1 MKQWQG
7 QALAPGIAEGE
18 VFFYRRPDRSG
29 RPAAQEPGEEWAC
42 FEQAADCVQKQRLEL
57 AQKAR
62 EEADPA
68 AAEIFEIHAML
79 VEDED
84 FRERVHESVLAGA
97 GAAEAAAQVGREFSA
112 QFAAME
118 DEYFRQRA
126 VDFVDVSDALCAVL
140 NHEEDRLA
148 AIDRPVI
155 LAAEELT
162 PSETVRV
169 PRRFILGFVTQHGS
183 QNSHTAILARTL
195 GVPALSGV
203 PAEPGWDGRQCVLDA
218 ENRSFCLE
226 PDEQQRERAR
236 QFAEQAQQRQREL
249 DLLKNQETC
258 TGDGRKIQIF
268 ANAASQEDVCLAAES
283 GAEGIGLF
291 RTEFLYLAGREAP
304 TEEEQFLV
312 YKAAVQKMS
321 GRPVVLRTLDIGA
334 DKQVD
339 YLGLPHEE
347 NPAMGLRAIRLCFAR
362 PELFLA
368 QLRAMLRAGAFGPV
382 RIMFPMI
389 ASERELDRA
398 LELLEQAKGQLRA
411 AGKDFGLDQIGI
423 MVETPAAAVMSDVLA
438 KKVDFFSIG
447 TNDLTQYTLAADRQN
462 PAVTAGMDPHDP
474 AVLRLIRRTVE
485 NAHASGIWTGIC
497 GELGADEELLPL
509 FLEMGVDELSVSVP
523 RVLPLRKAV
532 LEM

>member
-7 QALAPGIAEGE
+7 QPLAPGIAAGE
-18 VFFYRRPDRSG
+18 VLFYRRPDRTG
-29 RPAAQEPGEEWAC
+29 LPAAQEPGEEWAR
-42 FEQAADCVQKQRLEL
+42 FAQAAASVREQRLAL

-62 EEADPA
+62 EEADPG

-84 FRERVHESVLAGA
+84 FQEQVHDAVLAGV
-97 GAAEAAAQVGREFSA
+97 GAAEAAARAGREFAA

-126 VDFVDVSDALCAVL
+126 VDFADIADALCAVL

-162 PSETVRV
+162 PSETIRV
-169 PRRFILGFVTQHGS
+169 PRRFILGFVTQRGS

-203 PAEPGWDGRQCVLDA
+203 PVEADWSGRQGVLDA
-218 ENRSFCLE
+218 GAGAFFLE
-226 PDEQQRERAR
+226 PDAALRERAR
-236 QFAEQAQQRQREL
+236 QFAEHAKQQQCEL
-249 DLLKNQETC
+249 DRLKDQKTR
-258 TGDGRKIQIF
+258 TADGREIQIF
-268 ANAASQEDVCLAAES
+268 ANAASLEDVCLAAES

-291 RTEFLYLAGREAP
+291 RTEFLYLAGRSAP
-304 TEEEQFLV
+304 TEEEQFCV
-312 YKAAVQKMS
+312 YKAAVQAMD

-339 YLGLPHEE
+339 YLDLPHEE

-362 PELFLA
+362 PELFLV

-398 LELLEQAKGQLRA
+398 LELLEQAKEQLRA
-411 AGKDFGLDQIGI
+411 AGLAFGLDQVGI

-462 PAVTAGMDPHDP
+462 PAVIAGMDPHDP

-485 NAHASGIWTGIC
+485 CAHDEGIWVGIC
-497 GELGADEELLPL
+497 GELGADATLLPL
-509 FLEMGVDELSVSVP
+509 FLEMGVDELSVSAP

>member
-7 QALAPGIAEGE
+7 QALAPGIAAGE
-18 VFFYRRPDRSG
+18 VFFYRRPDRTG
-29 RPAAQEPGEEWAC
+29 LPTAQEPGEEWAR
-42 FEQAADCVQKQRLEL
+42 FERAAATVREQRLAL

-84 FRERVHESVLAGA
+84 FQEQVHEAVLAGA
-97 GAAEAAAQVGREFSA
+97 GAAEAAARAGKEFSE
-112 QFAAME
+112 QFAAMD

-126 VDFVDVSDALCAVL
+126 VDFADIADALCAVL

-148 AIDRPVI
+148 ALDRPVI

-162 PSETVRV
+162 PSETIRV
-169 PRRFILGFVTQHGS
+169 PRRFILGFITQLGS

-195 GVPALSGV
+195 GVPALSGLPV
-203 PAEPGWDGRQCVLDA
+203 EPGWNGRPGMLDA
-218 ENRSFCLE
+218 GTGAFCLE
-226 PDEQQRERAR
+226 PDEAQLERAR
-236 QFAEQAQQRQREL
+236 QFAEQAKREQCEL
-249 DLLKNQETC
+249 ERLKDRETR

-268 ANAASQEDVCLAAES
+268 ANAASLEDVCNAAES

-291 RTEFLYLAGREAP
+291 RTEFLYLAGGAAP
-304 TEEEQFLV
+304 TEEEQFLA
-312 YKAAVQKMS
+312 YKSAVQAMG

-339 YLGLPHEE
+339 YLDLPREE

-362 PELFLA
+362 PGLFLD

-389 ASERELDRA
+389 ASEQELDRA
-398 LELLEQAKGQLRA
+398 LELLEQAKEQLRS
-411 AGKDFGLDQIGI
+411 AGTAFGLDQVGI

-485 NAHASGIWTGIC
+485 NAHNSGIWAGIC
-497 GELGADEELLPL
+497 GELGADTALLPL
-509 FLEMGVDELSVSVP
+509 FLEMGVDELSVTVP